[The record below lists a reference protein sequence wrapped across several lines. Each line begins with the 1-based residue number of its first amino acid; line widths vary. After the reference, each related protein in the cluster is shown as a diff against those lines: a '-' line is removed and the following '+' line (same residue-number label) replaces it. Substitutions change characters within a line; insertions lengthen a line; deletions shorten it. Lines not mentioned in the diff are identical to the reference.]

1 MPKAHPADPDPTA
14 EAGKP
19 RPHDRRLR
27 RLRHAPPDPEKYPN
41 LKANRA
47 LERALLI
54 QRALALGV
62 PRDQAI
68 RDADEHLAGPAGKPA
83 EAPAKRPAR
92 APGVQSKPTA
102 RTRVKPL
109 P

>member
-54 QRALALGV
+54 QRALAMGV
-62 PRDQAI
+62 PREQAL
-68 RDADEHLAGPAGKPA
+68 RDADEHLAGTAGKAPA
-83 EAPAKRPAR
+83 QFPAKRPAR
-92 APGVQSKPTA
+92 AAGAKPTA
-102 RTRVKPL
+102 RTPAKPL